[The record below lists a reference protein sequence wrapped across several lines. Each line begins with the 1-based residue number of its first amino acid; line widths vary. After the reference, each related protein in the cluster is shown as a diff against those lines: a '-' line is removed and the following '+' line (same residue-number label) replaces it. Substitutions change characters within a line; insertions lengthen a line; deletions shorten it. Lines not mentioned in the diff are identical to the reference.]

1 MYTRTFLI
9 LVAILFISLSGYG
22 RVKQA
27 ITSDAHSTNTAAA
40 VKIGVIQPSGY
51 YTGFAQGAEL
61 ARTQINNSGGL
72 LGKQIELIVM
82 DNQGARPVP
91 DAGESV
97 RIAKT
102 LIEQE
107 DVVAILGPIF
117 SNNSMQVGPVVQQLE
132 RPIIPGSAGE
142 YMTAAGDF
150 IFLVVPP
157 TPVQRTVMAQ
167 FAVDPAELRATTA
180 ATIRQADSA
189 YTEGLARA
197 FEKSFQKLGGKI
209 VASEQYRVGDKTF
222 DAQLANIKAAAP
234 DVLYIAGVIPEI
246 HFVIAEAKEIGIE
259 VTFLGMG
266 SWDEP
271 QKLFSTLEDNAP
283 LEGSYFTTNFS
294 PELPNAAQFIQAYTE
309 LFMISPDGL
318 AAAGYDAMSLLGIAI
333 ENAQTLNPAAVRDA
347 LSRITNHQGATLISH
362 FDANRHPVKSVV
374 INTIRNG
381 QVELYKVVN
390 RIELDAT
397 EK

>member
-72 LGKQIELIVM
+72 YFKNEIESYVNCDRNKCLPCFILGKQIELIVM

-142 YMTAAGDF
+142 YVTAAGDF

-157 TPVQRTVMAQ
+157 TPVQGTVMAQ
-167 FAVDPAELRATTA
+167 FAVDPAELGATTA

-197 FEKSFQKLGGKI
+197 FEKSFQEFGGKI
-209 VASEQYRVGDKTF
+209 VASEQYRVGDETF

-259 VTFLGMG
+259 ATFLGMG

-271 QKLFSTLEDNAP
+271 QKLFSTLEDNATDP

-294 PELPNAAQFIQAYTE
+294 PELPNAI
-309 LFMISPDGL
+309 
-318 AAAGYDAMSLLGIAI
+318 
-333 ENAQTLNPAAVRDA
+333 
-347 LSRITNHQGATLISH
+347 
-362 FDANRHPVKSVV
+362 K
-374 INTIRNG
+374 
-381 QVELYKVVN
+381 
-390 RIELDAT
+390 
-397 EK
+397 